1 MNFDEFAAS
10 SKEQWLI
17 EAKKL
22 FKGEDITPYLTYK
35 PSSNL
40 EVPAYQTVEDR
51 FDKTLIS
58 VDSLSAFEICL
69 PLSQTDIDSNTIL
82 TEGLDSVE
90 YDFNGTL
97 PVVSETLK
105 SHIKLK
111 DSSLSQLE
119 SDLAKTTGGTLTFK
133 AADFNDLQNVLLSN
147 AHKTYPNYRH
157 LCVDMTLLSSE
168 NETDQ
173 LRKSI
178 LLAETLINSVGNSSS
193 DDPVFQSTIEQGFL
207 CERFKN
213 SSP

>member
-22 FKGEDITPYLTYK
+22 FKGEDINPYLTYK

-58 VDSLSAFEICL
+58 VDKLSAFDIYTT
-69 PLSQTDIDSNTIL
+69 SQTDIDSNTIL

-90 YDFNGTL
+90 YDFNENL

-111 DSSLSQLE
+111 DSILSQLE

-147 AHKTYPNYRH
+147 AHKTYPNYKH
-157 LCVDMTLLSSE
+157 LCVDMTLLSSRMKQT
-168 NETDQ
+168 NCVNPFYWQ
-173 LRKSI
+173 R
-178 LLAETLINSVGNSSS
+178 
-193 DDPVFQSTIEQGFL
+193 P
-207 CERFKN
+207 
-213 SSP
+213 